1 MNNSKDLENLKVVFS
16 FVSDREIKHFSFDF
30 WDTIAFSNS
39 SFKKERAQY
48 ISERLNIN
56 VSFLSVDSA
65 FRGIGQRYNRL
76 QEAGNGIIPA
86 GDLLSEVL
94 IEIGASVSQDE
105 LQDMCSDIESL
116 FMDFPP
122 LIDESFE
129 DVLDAIVAS
138 GRTCSITSNTAFIQG
153 KTLRQLLIREGLYDK
168 LSFCI
173 FSDEV
178 GFSKPSREI
187 YEQVY
192 LSAKSLNDHLKISE
206 IIHFGDNE
214 VTDLKGASLFGFRA
228 HLFSAKGKLLN
239 PRHAVHPIT
248 NIDRVPF
255 SNIEYSKFKFGDSY
269 VAQKYGCEMFEYFQK
284 IHLPELLLNH
294 RNFLIFSSP
303 YAQIPTASYYLAKYF
318 YDAFTEFIEANQCSD
333 VNLEFRKIIRSQ
345 TYTDDY
351 GALTADQ
358 RFRLIKNDTYE
369 LIEIPQVYQV
379 SIFIDDISITG
390 AHQKV
395 IEKLLTDNGSE
406 TVRFFLYYAK
416 LDNPHV
422 CPSFENQLN
431 YAFTSDLNRLME
443 IIFSDTFKINTRTI
457 KYILSLSQE
466 SLEYFIS
473 QVILREMNSLLKM
486 LVSLSYANDY
496 NKIERYQ
503 PNIEILSIHLDE
515 SKEFNER
522 IT

>member
-1 MNNSKDLENLKVVFS
+1 MENWKIALS
-16 FVSDREIKHFSFDF
+16 FVCDREIKHFSFDF

-39 SFKKERAQY
+39 SFKKERSQY
-48 ISERLNIN
+48 ISERLNNN

-65 FRGIGQRYNRL
+65 FRRIGQRYNRL

-86 GDLLSEVL
+86 SDLLSEVL
-94 IEIGASVSQDE
+94 IEIGASVSQEE
-105 LQDMCSDIESL
+105 LQDICSDIESL

-138 GRTCSITSNTAFIQG
+138 GRTCSITSNTAFIPG
-153 KTLRQLLIREGLYDK
+153 KTIRQLLIREGLYDK
-168 LSFCI
+168 LSFCL

-178 GFSKPSREI
+178 GFSKPSKEI
-187 YEQVY
+187 YDQVH
-192 LSAKSLNDHLKISE
+192 LSAKSLNDNLKISE

-214 VTDLKGASLFGFRA
+214 ETDFKGASLFGFRA
-228 HLFSAKGKLLN
+228 HRFCTKGKLLN
-239 PRHAVHPIT
+239 PRHALHTIRD
-248 NIDRVPF
+248 IDKVPF
-255 SNIEYSKFKFGDSY
+255 SDIEYSKFKFGDSFI
-269 VAQKYGCEMFEYFQK
+269 AQKYGYEMFHYFQNF
-284 IHLPELLLNH
+284 HLPELILKH
-294 RNFLIFSSP
+294 KIFYIYSSP
-303 YAQIPTASYYLAKYF
+303 YAQIPTASYYLAKFFFNAFNEYL
-318 YDAFTEFIEANQCSD
+318 DAHQWID
-333 VNLEFRKIIRSQ
+333 INLEFCKINRSQ
-345 TYTDDY
+345 TYTNDY
-351 GALTADQ
+351 GALTADE
-358 RFRLIKNDTYE
+358 RFNLIKNDTYE
-369 LIEIPQVYQV
+369 LIDIPKGNQV

-395 IEKLLTDNGSE
+395 IEGLLRDIGYE
-406 TVRFFLYYAK
+406 TKSFFFYYAK
-416 LDNPHV
+416 LENSEV

-443 IIFSDTFKINTRTI
+443 IIFSDTFKINTRTT

-473 QVILREMNSLLKM
+473 QVSLREMNSLLNM

-496 NKIERYQ
+496 NKIELYRR
-503 PNIEILSIHLDE
+503 NLEILNLLLDE
-515 SKEFNER
+515 SKEFNEL